1 MNIASNNE
9 EIKCKPRKAKHGTRS
24 MYVMGCYCD
33 DCKSANR
40 DYMRKIKSKLKGTEP
55 KKHGTLSSYTD
66 YGCRC
71 DGCREASREYD
82 RAYRAL

>member
-1 MNIASNNE
+1 MNIALDDIRSKE
-9 EIKCKPRKAKHGTRS
+9 KPRKAKHGTRS

-40 DYMRKIKSKLKGTEP
+40 EYMRKIKSKIKGTEP
-55 KKHGTLSSYTD
+55 KKHGVLSSYTY

-71 DGCREASREYD
+71 DDCREAHRQYN